1 MSIKVVP
8 TDSLKNKETKG
19 NGGTTDLI
27 HGFGEAVEII
37 DSVVLGDDVDGGFVG
52 LPVGRNHK
60 NGSGPL
66 PHDLL
71 LPWLEKVPGRQ
82 RFVDREGGGSVR
94 YVEGV
99 YEALN

>member
-1 MSIKVVP
+1 M
-8 TDSLKNKETKG
+8 
-19 NGGTTDLI
+19 GGTTDLI

-37 DSVVLGDDVDGGFVG
+37 DGVVLGDDVDGGFVG

-71 LPWLEKVPGRQ
+71 LP
-82 RFVDREGGGSVR
+82 
-94 YVEGV
+94 
-99 YEALN
+99 